1 VDISAW
7 LRELG
12 LERYTEAFQYDPV
25 GARSFPHR
33 TAEDLTEMGVIA
45 IGRRRLLLKA
55 IGQREASQCLVPP
68 RNSCCGRR
76 WCRRACAP
84 LPRSHPRRELS
95 ATIRAFVSRSTD
107 AAPMPR

>member
-1 VDISAW
+1 MDISAW

-12 LERYTEAFQYDPV
+12 LERYAEAFQYDPV

-55 IGQREASQCLVPP
+55 IGQREASLPA
-68 RNSCCGRR
+68 SCRHATGAADAGGAVAPARR
-76 WCRRACAP
+76 SRDH
-84 LPRSHPRRELS
+84 HPRR
-95 ATIRAFVSRSTD
+95 
-107 AAPMPR
+107 